1 MGSGVKVGS
10 GAREVNAVE
19 GVRVAIVQMA
29 ARADVADNLDVARCA
44 LARSRRAGAQL
55 SVFPEVFLNDLTVAP
70 SGVSPA
76 ERAQRRDGTAVL
88 RMRALAREF
97 AQWLVVGFVEVA
109 DGERVYNTSLVLN
122 PLGQVAAAYRKTH
135 LYDAFGVRESD
146 IYMRGEELFVPI
158 STPVGELGLLVC
170 YELRFPEVAR
180 VQWLRGARLLIVPSA
195 WYAGPGKEHQWKT
208 LVVARALEN
217 NCYVLACN
225 QAVRAAIGETP
236 ARGLQRFVESPY
248 CGQSMVVDPA
258 GEVIA
263 QLGGDE
269 DVLLCDIDLTRIE
282 VVRRTVPTRGQR
294 RPPLYQDL
302 L

>member
-1 MGSGVKVGS
+1 MTVGSGVTV
-10 GAREVNAVE
+10 VNAAAV
-19 GVRVAIVQMA
+19 VRVAIVQMA

-44 LARSRRAGAQL
+44 LVRSGRAGAQL

-76 ERAQRRDGTAVL
+76 ERAQRRDGTAVV

-97 AQWLVVGFVEVA
+97 AQWLVIGFVEVA
-109 DGERVYNTSLVLN
+109 DGERVYNTTLLVN

-146 IYMRGEELFVPI
+146 IYMPGEELFAPI
-158 STPVGELGLLVC
+158 STPVGVLGLLVC

-180 VQWLRGARLLIVPSA
+180 VQWLRGAQLLIVPSA
-195 WYAGPGKEHQWKT
+195 WYAGPGKERQWKT
-208 LVVARALEN
+208 LVAARAVEN

-225 QAVRAAIGETP
+225 QAARSAIGKTP
-236 ARGLQRFVESPY
+236 SRGSQRLVESLY

-263 QLGGDE
+263 QLGEDE

-282 VVRRTVPTRGQR
+282 AMRRTVPTRGQR
-294 RPPLYQDL
+294 RPSLYPDL